1 MEILQQ
7 GQYVVYLALGLAA
20 LVTQGWAF
28 VDCLRRSPQAFVATN
43 NQTKVLW
50 LVITGVS
57 TAVGFVFFG
66 GRQALGFLNLIAFVA
81 AMVYL
86 VRVKPA
92 VEGISGGGG
101 KSRW

>member
-1 MEILQQ
+1 M
-7 GQYVVYLALGLAA
+7 ALGLAA

-28 VDCLRRSPQAFVATN
+28 VDCLRRPPQAFVATS
-43 NQTKVLW
+43 NQTKVIW

-66 GRQALGFLNLIAFVA
+66 SHESLGILNLMAFVA
-81 AMVYL
+81 CMVYL

-92 VEGISGGGG
+92 VESMTGGGG
-101 KSRW
+101 SSRW